1 MPPATTSVSSWPS
14 SSADSDPPAQLI
26 SPAQHHHLFTFTP
39 IYYHSIIVDNHSI
52 IVDNH
57 SVIVY
62 ECGRWAFL
70 RSTFRISPKRRQF
83 RSPFPRDTTRGLF
96 LTVGTEHQRT
106 ELTQLRSN
114 CGRWAT
120 AAEGGQIY
128 GAPSAVQNSRTP
140 SINTLQNT
148 DAEGVQQKR
157 TPSAVLLTW
166 MR

>member
-1 MPPATTSVSSWPS
+1 MPPATTSASSWPS
-14 SSADSDPPAQLI
+14 SSAASEPPAHLI

-39 IYYHSIIVDNHSI
+39 IYYHSI

-96 LTVGTEHQRT
+96 LTVGTKRQRT

-157 TPSAVLLTW
+157 TPSAVLLTL